1 MREAIRLAREG
12 MVAGAGG
19 PFGCVIVQAGEIIG
33 RGYNRVLADHDPTA
47 HAEVVAIRAAYRR
60 ISHFELRGCDLYSSC
75 EPCPMCLAAANWAHV
90 DRILFAANRHDAAAA
105 GFDDEWLFRQLAADP
120 EARRIPTLPL
130 LREEAAGLFDE
141 WRAKA
146 DRVPY

>member
-19 PFGCVIVQAGEIIG
+19 PFGCVIVRAGEIIG

-47 HAEVVAIRAAYRR
+47 YAEVVAIRAACRR

-75 EPCPMCLAAANWAHV
+75 EPCPMCLAAANWARV
-90 DRILFAANRHDAAAA
+90 DRIFFAATRHDAAAA
-105 GFDDEWLFRQLAADP
+105 EFDDEWLYCQIAAGP

-130 LREEAAGLFDE
+130 LREEAECLFDE
-141 WRAKA
+141 WRAKP